1 MKKEKENNF
10 FGMTQSNA
18 NRKWIFISFIITLIA
33 VLLVAGSY
41 MVEDNDLRKWMSIG
55 GFSLAIASMI
65 LRWIAK
71 LKPEWLDRRSS
82 NQNNS

>member
-1 MKKEKENNF
+1 M
-10 FGMTQSNA
+10 MPSNG

-41 MVEDNDLRKWMSIG
+41 LVDDNELRKGMSIG

-71 LKPEWLDRRSS
+71 LKPEWLNRRSS